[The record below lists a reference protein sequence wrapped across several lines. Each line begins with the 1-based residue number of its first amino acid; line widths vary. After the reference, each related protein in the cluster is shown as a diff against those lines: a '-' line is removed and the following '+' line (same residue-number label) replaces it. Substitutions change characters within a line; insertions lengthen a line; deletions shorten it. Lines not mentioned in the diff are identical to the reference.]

1 MALIIQMTGLSGSGK
16 TTLSK
21 MLKTTLEEESYRVAL
36 VDGDTYR
43 ATLCKDLG
51 FDKADRIE
59 NIRRLGVVAAEL
71 SKEHDIV
78 IIAAINPYEEGRRLL
93 QQDNSNSQLVYIKCD
108 LQTLIKRDPKGLYKR
123 ALLPEGQA
131 GRIDQFTGI
140 SDVFEIPQD
149 PAVIIDT
156 AKTSP
161 EACIAQLKVFVLT
174 HSKVKDESFRT
185 I

>member
-21 MLKTTLEEESYRVAL
+21 MLKTTLEEDSYRVAL
-36 VDGDTYR
+36 IDGDTYR

-51 FDKADRIE
+51 FSKADRIE

-71 SKEHDIV
+71 SKEYDII
-78 IIAAINPYEEGRRLL
+78 IIAAINPYEEGRSLL
-93 QQDNSNSQLVYIKCD
+93 KQNNSQLVYIKCD
-108 LQTLIKRDPKGLYKR
+108 LQTLIKRDPKGLYER
-123 ALLPEGQA
+123 ALLPEGQP

-140 SDVFEIPQD
+140 SDVFEIPQE

-156 AKTSP
+156 ANTSP
-161 EACIAQLKVFVLT
+161 EECIAQLKVLVLT

-185 I
+185 L